1 MQATDSHVDPGL
13 CMSQPIPAGYFLT
26 VHLTH
31 AGITATGCSTL
42 TLAQIKCFSTAL
54 FAFVV
59 FFFFTAFK
67 SLAQN
72 VLLFDLVKYSSIE
85 NSPKKA
91 CKIKS
96 NSKIN
101 NTAQKLLA
109 RLILGISDIN
119 FDYVM
124 KPHHIQPAIKITFYT
139 HRNYPAL

>member
-1 MQATDSHVDPGL
+1 MQATDSHVDPWL
-13 CMSQPIPAGYFLT
+13 YMPQPIPAGYFLM

-31 AGITATGCSTL
+31 AGITATVRSTL

-54 FAFVV
+54 YAFVV
-59 FFFFTAFK
+59 SACFFFTAFK
-67 SLAQN
+67 GLSLN
-72 VLLFDLVKYSSIE
+72 VLLFDLVKYSSIK

-96 NSKIN
+96 NSKTN
-101 NTAQKLLA
+101 NTAQKWLA

-124 KPHHIQPAIKITFYT
+124 KPHHI
-139 HRNYPAL
+139 